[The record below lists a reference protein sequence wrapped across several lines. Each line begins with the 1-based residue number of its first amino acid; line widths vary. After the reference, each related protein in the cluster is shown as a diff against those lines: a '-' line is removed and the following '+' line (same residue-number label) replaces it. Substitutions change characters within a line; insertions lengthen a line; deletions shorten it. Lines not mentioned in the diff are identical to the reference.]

1 MLQKLILSM
10 VICIYTNASI
20 LKIDD
25 KISTF
30 SLVNQF
36 DKIHTITSETS
47 MIIVTFQKETT
58 NLVNDFLSSKN
69 SDFLDKNHTIF
80 INNISYTPSI
90 IVKMFTIPKMRDYKY
105 DILLIYNKN
114 NKKFIEKE
122 KKISI
127 YFIEN
132 GSVKDIKFISSIYE
146 LEGVF
151 K

>member
-10 VICIYTNASI
+10 MVCIYANAGT

-47 MIIVTFQKETT
+47 IIMVTFQNETA
-58 NLVNDFLSSKN
+58 NLVNDFLSSKS

-132 GSVKDIKFISSIYE
+132 GSVKDIKFVSSLYE

>member
-10 VICIYTNASI
+10 IVCIYVNAGT

-36 DKIHTITSETS
+36 DKIHTITSEIS
-47 MIIVTFQKETT
+47 IIIVTFQKETT

-69 SDFLDKNHTIF
+69 SDFLDKNNTIF
-80 INNISYTPSI
+80 INNISSIPSI
-90 IVKMFTIPKMRDYKY
+90 VVKMFTIPKMRDYKY
-105 DILLIYNKN
+105 DILLIYNEN
-114 NKKFIEKE
+114 NKKFIEE
-122 KKISI
+122 ENKITV
-127 YFIEN
+127 YFIQN
-132 GSVKDIKFISSIYE
+132 GYIKDIKFISSIYE

>member
-10 VICIYTNASI
+10 IVCIYVNAGT

-36 DKIHTITSETS
+36 DKIHTITSELS
-47 MIIVTFQKETT
+47 MIIVTFQKETA

-69 SDFLDKNHTIF
+69 SDFLDKNNTIF
-80 INNISYTPSI
+80 INNISSIPSI
-90 IVKMFTIPKMRDYKY
+90 VVKMFTIPKMRDYKY
-105 DILLIYNKN
+105 DILLIYNEN
-114 NKKFIEKE
+114 NKKFIEEE
-122 KKISI
+122 KKITV
-127 YFIEN
+127 YFIQN
-132 GSVKDIKFISSIYE
+132 GYIKDIKFISSIYE

>member
-10 VICIYTNASI
+10 IVCIYANAGT

-36 DKIHTITSETS
+36 DKIHTITSEIS
-47 MIIVTFQKETT
+47 IIIVTFQKETT

-69 SDFLDKNHTIF
+69 SDFLDKNNTIF
-80 INNISYTPSI
+80 INNISSIPSI
-90 IVKMFTIPKMRDYKY
+90 VVKMFTIPKMRDYKY
-105 DILLIYNKN
+105 DILLIYNEN
-114 NKKFIEKE
+114 NKKLIEE
-122 KKISI
+122 ENKITV
-127 YFIEN
+127 YFIQN
-132 GSVKDIKFISSIYE
+132 GYIKDIKFISSIYE